1 MRIDLP
7 ADLLRLVTAGSLVVS
22 ENHKKSVKVS
32 FEKNTI
38 AVDLLDIQLNIPT
51 SKGIFTRLSEA
62 RDFAKNLKEQ
72 NLTLCI
78 LNKTKPVLKLGKDAK
93 PKLSRMV
100 TQSKSVE
107 ITDLREL
114 RKLDKRL
121 RIK

>member
-1 MRIDLP
+1 MDSKLP
-7 ADLLRLVTAGSLVVS
+7 AQLLNCIKTGKIVIKEDG
-22 ENHKKSVKVS
+22 KKSVEVKIND
-32 FEKNTI
+32 KKI
-38 AVDLLDIQLNIPT
+38 DVDLMDVTFNVPQ
-51 SKGIFTRLSEA
+51 KMGILTKISEA

-78 LNKTKPVLKLGKDAK
+78 LNQTKPVLKLGKDAK

>member
-1 MRIDLP
+1 MDSKLP
-7 ADLLRLVTAGSLVVS
+7 AQLLNCIKTGKIVIKEDG
-22 ENHKKSVKVS
+22 KKSVEVKIND
-32 FEKNTI
+32 KKI
-38 AVDLLDIQLNIPT
+38 DVDLMDVTFNVPQ
-51 SKGIFTRLSEA
+51 KMGILTKISEA